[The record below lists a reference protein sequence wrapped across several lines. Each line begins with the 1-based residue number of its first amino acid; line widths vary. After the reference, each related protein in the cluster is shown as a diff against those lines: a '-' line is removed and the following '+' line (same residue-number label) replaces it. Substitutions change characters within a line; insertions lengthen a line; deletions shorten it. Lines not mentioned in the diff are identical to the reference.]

1 MHNHAAALSG
11 FKSKEFGAHGRFAG
25 HNQLVFDDTDNQQR
39 AALHSTQY
47 ASQLNL
53 GHLIHQADN
62 YR

>member
-1 MHNHAAALSG
+1 MALRCG
-11 FKSKEFGAHGRFAG
+11 LTTEFGAHGRFAG